1 MAYAFIELRLA
12 RQMPVPTSPRTP
24 LEAHEVPSPRTPLEA
39 HEVPSPTSEAFGSL
53 DGSLEV
59 VSGRSLPPPPSPEE
73 IRRRH

>member
-12 RQMPVPTSPRTP
+12 RQMPVPT
-24 LEAHEVPSPRTPLEA
+24 SPRTPLEA